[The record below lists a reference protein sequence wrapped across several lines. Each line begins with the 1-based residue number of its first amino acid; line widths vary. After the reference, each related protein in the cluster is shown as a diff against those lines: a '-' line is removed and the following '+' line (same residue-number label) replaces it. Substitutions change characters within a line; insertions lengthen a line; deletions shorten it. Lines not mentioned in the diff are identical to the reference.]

1 MHLTFT
7 AHIEV
12 LIEMSEERH
21 DSPEEFLIWLE
32 EALETGELTLS
43 EVQQMLADYNSRGG
57 R

>member
-43 EVQQMLADYNSRGG
+43 EVQQLLADYNSRGG

>member
-21 DSPEEFLIWLE
+21 DSPEEFLMQLE
-32 EALETGELTLS
+32 EALEMGELTLS
-43 EVQQMLADYNSRGG
+43 EVQQLLADYNSRGG